1 MCIPCEA
8 LVGNLVC
15 SANTNSSCEMYDNTV
30 CGDTNTCLCN
40 DDYYDGGTTCLK
52 SKI

>member
-8 LVGNLVC
+8 LVGNLAC
-15 SANTNSSCEMYDNTV
+15 SASTNSSCEEYDNTV
-30 CGDTNTCLCN
+30 CGDTTTCLCK

-52 SKI
+52 RKI